1 MKWLLVFCFVFPV
14 QAQQVLKPGLY
25 RDLKAD
31 KAIVLDTGSYTFIGL
46 EMKNLGKGIWLDACK
61 ARSITL
67 YHCQFDG
74 RNEGI
79 ALQSSGDVRV
89 SNCTFTKLNTAI
101 LQEQIPGSIRKVI
114 IYSNTFE
121 NNATAIS
128 LQSSTGTQY
137 FTLNLKCNTFLHETT
152 SGTTRRGLVIGPNV
166 EVQSYNPSPQGN
178 FTPNTI
184 GGDKPFADGYHYP
197 NANIW
202 PTAQADRSVAPVNPI
217 TGNPVDI
224 QNDPNGWQDTPN
236 WTAIENLSGTIITYF
251 RYKNEFVKNEASTI
265 QNIEF
270 DGPLV
275 KAGTNTSTF
284 IPDPNSIYEFP
295 CDSPLEPWPV
305 VVFPARVAVVTN
317 QSEIK
322 TNTIIQVLGD
332 PVPNPAR
339 QECRISF
346 AIPEA
351 TEQAV
356 LQILELGTGRV
367 LQNIEVKERG
377 KGEVILSVANVPSAV
392 YSYRLLLNGEP
403 TTAKKLVVS
412 H

>member
-1 MKWLLVFCFVFPV
+1 MIKWLLVFCFVFPV

-31 KAIVLDTGSYTFIGL
+31 KPIVLDTGSYTFIGL

-74 RNEGI
+74 SNEGI

-152 SGTTRRGLVIGPNV
+152 SGTERKGLVIGPNV
-166 EVQSYNPSPQGN
+166 AVGSRDPSALNN
-178 FTPNTI
+178 FAPDVI
-184 GGDKPFADGYHYP
+184 GGSQALLTGIRYP

-202 PTAQADRSVAPVNPI
+202 PTAQADRSVAP
-217 TGNPVDI
+217 TDDQGEPVDI
-224 QNDPNGWQDTPN
+224 DDPTFGWQDAPN
-236 WTAIENLSGTIITYF
+236 WTPIENLSGTTITYF
-251 RYKNEFVKNEASTI
+251 KYENEFVKNKST
-265 QNIEF
+265 QLSNLLWT
-270 DGPLV
+270 GPNV
-275 KAGTNTSTF
+275 RAATHGYQTNPILT
-284 IPDPNSIYEFP
+284 YEFP
-295 CDSPLEPWPV
+295 CDSDVDPWPV
-305 VVFPARVAVVTN
+305 VVFPARIALVSSLEN
-317 QSEIK
+317 FDKQIENSW
-322 TNTIIQVLGD
+322 LGD
-332 PVPNPAR
+332 PIPNPAR
-339 QECRISF
+339 EECKIHFS
-346 AIPEA
+346 ILEEI
-351 TEQAV
+351 EQAT
-356 LQILELGTGRV
+356 LQIMEMGTGRV
-367 LQNIEVKERG
+367 LQNINVKERG
-377 KGEVILSVANVPSAV
+377 KGEIVLNLAKAPSGI
-392 YSYRLLLNGEP
+392 YSYRFLVNGVASS
-403 TTAKKLVVS
+403 AKKLIVV